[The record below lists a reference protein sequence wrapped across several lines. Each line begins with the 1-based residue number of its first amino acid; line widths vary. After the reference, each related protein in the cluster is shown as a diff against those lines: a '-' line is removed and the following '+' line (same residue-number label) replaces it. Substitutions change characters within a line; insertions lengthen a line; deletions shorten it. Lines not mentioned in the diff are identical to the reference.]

1 MNTEIGLVPCG
12 LALSRLFKGGIWLAE
27 ITFQNKEDANQ
38 FHNYIQK
45 QLHSITVSKKI
56 ILLLEDDNKAK
67 VKIDRSVKGILEA
80 CKRAFLQFIIKIKLN
95 DWFKMILKEQYY
107 YEDEDEQQQ
116 ILDIIQSLLEGN
128 REDLESLIHDTN
140 MNQQME
146 IVISQMFE
154 EQHSFSFDSFVRFRM
169 RPFMEQLE
177 RYVEVS
183 IDEYKMEQEY
193 QMFIQTL
200 RQFLA
205 GRKPKINHLH
215 LLMGDGVTFY
225 DEEYYEIRRA
235 ELIRMIDRRLISN
248 HPVYVDSV
256 TIAPLL
262 SIAPSTIY
270 VYTDDDEEPLV
281 RTIQNIFE
289 ERVQL
294 RQMADFYENKTTFL
308 T

>member
-1 MNTEIGLVPCG
+1 
-12 LALSRLFKGGIWLAE
+12 LAE

-38 FHNYIQK
+38 FHNYIKK
-45 QLHSITVSKKI
+45 QLHSLALTKN
-56 ILLLEDDNKAK
+56 ILLLEDENKAK
-67 VKIDRSVKGILEA
+67 VTIDRSVKELLEA
-80 CKRAFLQFIIKIKLN
+80 CKKAFLQFILNIKLN
-95 DWFKMILKEQYY
+95 DWFKMILREQYY

-116 ILDIIQSLLEGN
+116 ILDIIQSILEGN
-128 REDLESLIHDTN
+128 RNDLSALIHDTD
-140 MNQQME
+140 MNLLME
-146 IVISQMFE
+146 NAVSQMFE
-154 EQHSFSFDSFVRFRM
+154 EQRSFSFDSFVRFRM
-169 RPFMEQLE
+169 RPFMEQIE
-177 RYVEVS
+177 KYVEIS

-200 RQFLA
+200 RQFLLD
-205 GRKPKINHLH
+205 RMPKINHLH

-235 ELIRMIDRRLISN
+235 ELIRMIDRKLISN

-270 VYTDDDEEPLV
+270 LYTDDVEEPLV

-289 ERVQL
+289 ERVKL
-294 RQMADFYENKTTFL
+294 RPVADFYDNKGSFL
-308 T
+308 NPK